1 MFYESNHNKSIDLS
15 SPNRSSAEQS
25 AVDTQTASM
34 ALYHYDG
41 CYFSAKVKKAITV
54 LKLKIE
60 LRDIL
65 ANTRHGEILL
75 KHGGKT
81 TVPCLHLEETSERP
95 DTWRYESDDII
106 RYLRERFECP

>member
-15 SPNRSSAEQS
+15 SPNRSAAEQS
-25 AVDTQTASM
+25 EVDTQTAAM

-65 ANTRHGEILL
+65 ANTKHGEILL

-81 TVPCLHLEETSERP
+81 TVPCLYLGETNERP
-95 DTWRYESDDII
+95 DTWMYESDDII
-106 RYLRERFECP
+106 RYLREKFECP

>member
-15 SPNRSSAEQS
+15 SPNRSAAEQS

-65 ANTRHGEILL
+65 ANTKHGEILL

-81 TVPCLHLEETSERP
+81 TVPCLYLGETNERP
-95 DTWRYESDDII
+95 DTWMYESDDII
-106 RYLRERFECP
+106 RYLREKFECP

>member
-1 MFYESNHNKSIDLS
+1 MFYESDHNKSIDLS
-15 SPNRSSAEQS
+15 SPKRSAAEQS
-25 AVDTQTASM
+25 EVDALTAAM

-41 CYFSAKVKKAITV
+41 CYFSAKVRKAIAV

-65 ANTRHGEILL
+65 ANAKHGEILL

-81 TVPCLHLEETSERP
+81 TVPCLYLEKNSERP
-95 DTWRYESDDII
+95 ETWMYESDDII
-106 RYLRERFECP
+106 RYLKERFE

>member
-15 SPNRSSAEQS
+15 SPNRSAAEQS
-25 AVDTQTASM
+25 EVDTQTAAM

-41 CYFSAKVKKAITV
+41 CYFSAKVKKAISV

-65 ANTRHGEILL
+65 ANTEHGEILL
-75 KHGGKT
+75 KNGGKT
-81 TVPCLHLEETSERP
+81 TVPCLYLEETSGRP
-95 DTWRYESDDII
+95 GTWMYESDDII
-106 RYLRERFECP
+106 RYLRERFGSP

>member
-1 MFYESNHNKSIDLS
+1 MFYESNDNNSIDLS
-15 SPNRSSAEQS
+15 TPNRSAIEQS
-25 AVDTQTASM
+25 AIDSQTAAM

-41 CYFSAKVKKAITV
+41 CYFSAKVRKAIAV

-65 ANTRHGEILL
+65 ANAKHGEILL

-81 TVPCLHLEETSERP
+81 TVPCLYLEETSERP
-95 DTWRYESDDII
+95 DTWMYESDDII

>member
-15 SPNRSSAEQS
+15 SPNRSAAEQS
-25 AVDTQTASM
+25 AVDSQTASM

-81 TVPCLHLEETSERP
+81 TVPCLYLEETSERP
-95 DTWRYESDDII
+95 DTWMYESDDII

>member
-15 SPNRSSAEQS
+15 SPNRSAAEQS

-81 TVPCLHLEETSERP
+81 TVPCLYLEETTERP
-95 DTWRYESDDII
+95 DTWMYESDDII

>member
-15 SPNRSSAEQS
+15 SPNRSAAEQS
-25 AVDTQTASM
+25 EVDTLTATM

-41 CYFSAKVKKAITV
+41 CYFSAKVRKAIAV

-65 ANTRHGEILL
+65 VNTKHGEILL

-81 TVPCLHLEETSERP
+81 TVPCLYLEKNSERP
-95 DTWRYESDDII
+95 ETWMYESDDII
-106 RYLRERFECP
+106 RYLKERFE

>member
-15 SPNRSSAEQS
+15 SPNRSAAEQS

-65 ANTRHGEILL
+65 AVTKHAEVLL

-81 TVPCLHLEETSERP
+81 TVPCLFIEKTSEGT
-95 DTWRYESDDII
+95 DIWMYESDDII
-106 RYLRERFECP
+106 RYLKENFE

>member
-15 SPNRSSAEQS
+15 SPNRSAAEQS
-25 AVDTQTASM
+25 EVDTLTAAM

-41 CYFSAKVKKAITV
+41 CYFSAKVRKAIAV

-65 ANTRHGEILL
+65 ANTKHREMLL
-75 KHGGKT
+75 KCGGKT
-81 TVPCLHLEETSERP
+81 TVPCLYLEKTSKRP
-95 DTWRYESDDII
+95 DTWMYESDDII
-106 RYLRERFECP
+106 QYLRERFE

>member
-1 MFYESNHNKSIDLS
+1 MFYESNHNKSINLS
-15 SPNRSSAEQS
+15 SPNRSAAEQS

-81 TVPCLHLEETSERP
+81 TVPCLYLEETCERP
-95 DTWRYESDDII
+95 DTWMYESDDII